1 MEYGRKSQFHWVM
14 VMRNIMV
21 RELGQVPLEQQ
32 PMEIVERKGVGHPD
46 SICDAMLNEISVALS
61 KEYLKKFG
69 SIMHHNIDKGLLVAG
84 EVERR
89 FGGGEVKKPILMVF
103 GDRATFEVDQDP
115 IPVVDI
121 TIGTAKNWFRN
132 NMRFIDP
139 DKHVKYQVEL
149 KRGSEALTDIFRRK
163 GKFLGANDTSA
174 AVGFAPLTKTE
185 RLVLETEKFLNS
197 KDFKKR
203 FPESGEDI
211 KVMGLRKN
219 HDYNLTVAMAFVDRF
234 IDSENTYF
242 KRKDEILEE
251 TKGFVKSKFGLKNV
265 SIGLNTLDQMGR
277 GIGGMY
283 LTVLGTS
290 ADDGDCGQVGRGNR
304 VNGIIPLNRPTC
316 SEAAAGK
323 NPVSHVGKIYNLL
336 TYRIADKICQNVSGV
351 REVYVWLLSQIGQ
364 PIDQPK
370 VATAQLIM
378 KKGKSLK
385 KVSGEVRETIET
397 ELANIDKFTEELV
410 NQSISVC

>member
-1 MEYGRKSQFHWVM
+1 
-14 VMRNIMV
+14 
-21 RELGQVPLEQQ
+21 
-32 PMEIVERKGVGHPD
+32 
-46 SICDAMLNEISVALS
+46 
-61 KEYLKKFG
+61 
-69 SIMHHNIDKGLLVAG
+69 
-84 EVERR
+84 
-89 FGGGEVKKPILMVF
+89 
-103 GDRATFEVDQDP
+103 
-115 IPVVDI
+115 
-121 TIGTAKNWFRN
+121 
-132 NMRFIDP
+132 
-139 DKHVKYQVEL
+139 
-149 KRGSEALTDIFRRK
+149 
-163 GKFLGANDTSA
+163 
-174 AVGFAPLTKTE
+174 
-185 RLVLETEKFLNS
+185 
-197 KDFKKR
+197 
-203 FPESGEDI
+203 
-211 KVMGLRKN
+211 
-219 HDYNLTVAMAFVDRF
+219 
-234 IDSENTYF
+234 
-242 KRKDEILEE
+242 
-251 TKGFVKSKFGLKNV
+251 
-265 SIGLNTLDQMGR
+265 
-277 GIGGMY
+277 MY

-410 NQSISVC
+410 NKSISVC